1 MFKYTKAH
9 FKKSDLT
16 IGFFEGP
23 TGGGGIEEYSSSN
36 FGVGIKLYL
45 NFPDELLEAVKKW
58 GINFVTTGNNQL
70 LD

>member
-1 MFKYTKAH
+1 MFLKGQTA
-9 FKKSDLT
+9 
-16 IGFFEGP
+16 
-23 TGGGGIEEYSSSN
+23 GGGIEEYSSSN